1 MVRQI
6 AIVEDQDEEANR
18 LAAYFEQYSQGKQD
32 TFQITRFETGDRFIA
47 RYQPVYDIVFMDI
60 MMPGTN
66 GMETAQALRKMD
78 SHVTLIFVTNM
89 AQFAVKGYEVEAF
102 DFVVKPVTYQNF
114 VMKIDRVLEKLK
126 NEQTDSYIL
135 LNLTEGKRRVPP
147 SQIKYVEVVGHKL
160 IYHTTEED
168 YAVYG
173 SMKAAEEQLNPKVF
187 CRCNNCYLVN
197 LNYVSAVGNTSATV
211 GDEELQIS
219 RARKN
224 AFVAQLNEF
233 LGGNF

>member
-1 MVRQI
+1 MVYQI
-6 AIVEDQDEEANR
+6 AIVEDQDEEARR
-18 LAAYFEQYSQGKQD
+18 LTAYFDRFSQGKED
-32 TFQITRFETGDRFIA
+32 VFQITRFETGDRFIA

-66 GMETAQALRKMD
+66 GMNTAQVLRKLD
-78 SHVTLIFVTNM
+78 KNVTLIFVTNM

-114 VMKIDRVLEKLK
+114 AMKLERVLGKLK
-126 NEQTDSYIL
+126 NEPRDSFIL
-135 LNLTEGKRRVPP
+135 LNLPEGKKRVPP
-147 SQIKYVEVVGHKL
+147 MQIKYVEVDGHKV
-160 IYHTTEED
+160 IYHTTEGD
-168 YAVYG
+168 FAVYG
-173 SMKAAEEQLNPKVF
+173 SMKAAEEQLSPKVF
-187 CRCNNCYLVN
+187 ARCNNCYLVN
-197 LNYVSAVGNTSATV
+197 LNYVSAVSGVSATV

-224 AFVAQLNEF
+224 AFVTQLNEF